1 MKFTIIITSYNKG
14 QYLKACLDSC
24 LNQSEKDY
32 EIVLCDNY
40 SDDNSEEIFSRYKG
54 LIKLIK
60 KKRVSNY
67 APKNQIDLIGE
78 GLQIAKGELVCLLD
92 GDDYFQINKLK
103 NIGKHF
109 EKNKD
114 LKVLFDLP
122 EVKKNNLFYKFK
134 LKKKIQKNIWP
145 TIINTSSIS
154 IKTNFLKQC
163 FQNKLFINY
172 EMMEIDFRINVY
184 SRCIEKNYKIISENL
199 TVYRNVEGSINTSV
213 KKFTKKWW
221 FKRLQAHK
229 FMNYIFNKHNLKY
242 KNIFDYSFTKL
253 LSIIFNLKR

>member
-1 MKFTIIITSYNKG
+1 MKFTILITSYNKG
-14 QYLKACLDSC
+14 QYLKDCIDSC
-24 LNQSEKDY
+24 LNQTEKDY
-32 EIVLCDNY
+32 EIILCDNY
-40 SDDNSEEIFSRYKG
+40 SEDNSADIFSSYKDT
-54 LIKLIK
+54 LKLIK

-67 APKNQIDLIGE
+67 APQNQIDLIKE

-92 GDDYFQINKLK
+92 GDDYFQIDKLK
-103 NIGKHF
+103 SIGKHF
-109 EKNKD
+109 ENNKD

-122 EVKKNNLFYKFK
+122 EVKKNNLLYKFK

-154 IKTNFLKQC
+154 IKRNFLKQC
-163 FQNKLFINY
+163 FQDKLFINY
-172 EMMEIDFRINVY
+172 EMMEIDFRLNVY

-199 TVYRNVEGSINTSV
+199 TVYRNVEGSINTSI
-213 KKFTKKWW
+213 KKFTKMWW
-221 FKRLQAHK
+221 LKRLQAHQ
-229 FMNYIFNKHNLKY
+229 FMNYIFKKYNLKY

>member
-14 QYLKACLDSC
+14 QYLQACLDSC

-40 SDDNSEEIFSRYKG
+40 SDDNSADIFSRYKG

-60 KKRVSNY
+60 KKRISNY
-67 APKNQIDLIGE
+67 SPKNQIDLIGE

-184 SRCIEKNYKIISENL
+184 SRCIEKNYKIIPENL

-221 FKRLQAHK
+221 FKRLQAHQ
-229 FMNYIFNKHNLKY
+229 FMNYIFSKHNLKY
-242 KNIFDYSFTKL
+242 KNIFDYLITKF
-253 LSIIFNLKR
+253 LSILLNLKR